1 MSNPELELDLG
12 ILKEQRIE
20 EMPELVRVRMDQTY
34 QMLSSVPPKP
44 VSVKKKSRWLRNV
57 MITTASVAAGGVIFI
72 SLGFIS
78 PAMAQTLKQIPFVDS
93 VFRLAGDLGL
103 QTANEKGMTAAV
115 HQTVTHQGVTLS
127 VSELMYDGSR
137 LSLVLTRDMPE
148 DANETFYDLWGSEKG
163 PEGLVNNIDFF
174 INGEP
179 VNTSWGISSGG
190 DQAPDSLIVTT
201 FESVEVPDEFDF
213 SMVVRIAKLNQ
224 DFEFNIS
231 VKKNNTNSIVLT
243 PAEMKTHDHIHM
255 KIKRIELSQTTTRL
269 VVEIRGEPGEYVR
282 EFQQKIPDKYKITGF
297 LNIDFDLTDE
307 QGRTPAFIGGSGS
320 GEGDYLSYTTMFE
333 PMEAT
338 PKTVTV
344 KPYIR
349 SRENKVY
356 IPELEFTVPVQ

>member
-1 MSNPELELDLG
+1 
-12 ILKEQRIE
+12 
-20 EMPELVRVRMDQTY
+20 
-34 QMLSSVPPKP
+34 
-44 VSVKKKSRWLRNV
+44 
-57 MITTASVAAGGVIFI
+57 
-72 SLGFIS
+72 
-78 PAMAQTLKQIPFVDS
+78 
-93 VFRLAGDLGL
+93 
-103 QTANEKGMTAAV
+103 
-115 HQTVTHQGVTLS
+115 
-127 VSELMYDGSR
+127 
-137 LSLVLTRDMPE
+137 
-148 DANETFYDLWGSEKG
+148 
-163 PEGLVNNIDFF
+163 
-174 INGEP
+174 
-179 VNTSWGISSGG
+179 
-190 DQAPDSLIVTT
+190 
-201 FESVEVPDEFDF
+201 
-213 SMVVRIAKLNQ
+213 MVVRIAKLNQ

-269 VVEIRGEPGEYVR
+269 VVEIRGEPGEDIR

-307 QGRTPAFIGGSGS
+307 QGRTPTFIGGSGS
-320 GEGDYLSYTTMFE
+320 GEGNYLSYTTMFE